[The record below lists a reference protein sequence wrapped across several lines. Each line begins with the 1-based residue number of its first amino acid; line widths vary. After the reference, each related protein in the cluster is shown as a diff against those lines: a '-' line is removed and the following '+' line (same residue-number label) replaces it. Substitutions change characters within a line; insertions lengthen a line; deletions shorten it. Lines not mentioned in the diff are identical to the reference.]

1 MSLSVSLR
9 GTKSIKNRK
18 CPSRTKTGTKS
29 INYRECPRDRQ
40 TLYIYSIY
48 IGVFPFPK
56 VTGVK

>member
-18 CPSRTKTGTKS
+18 
-29 INYRECPRDRQ
+29 CPRDRQ